1 MHQCENAP
9 RGNYAAWLTDLP
21 LLELLN
27 ESADFYP
34 SESLDEDGGWYFES
48 DDGIHWSDPVIGYHG
63 PKHYWSEAGRL
74 ETPLILR
81 SDSGAPD
88 YLFVNRDT
96 AGLATGFVFKIQ

>member
-1 MHQCENAP
+1 MLSRVSRQPFRGLEDPHVWIEN
-9 RGNYAAWLTDLP
+9 GKLCMLVHDMGYDQ
-21 LLELLN
+21 
-27 ESADFYP
+27 
-34 SESLDEDGGWYFES
+34 DEDGGWYFES